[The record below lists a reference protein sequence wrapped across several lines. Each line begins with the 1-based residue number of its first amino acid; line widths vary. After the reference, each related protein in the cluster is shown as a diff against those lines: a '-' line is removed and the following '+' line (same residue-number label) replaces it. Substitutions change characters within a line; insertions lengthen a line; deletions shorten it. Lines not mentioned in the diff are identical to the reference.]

1 MSLATIHS
9 RACLGIDAP
18 AVQVEV
24 HLANGMPSLTLVG
37 LPETAVRESKDR
49 VRSALLN
56 AQLEFPGSKRITIS
70 LAPAD
75 LPKDGGRFDLA
86 IALGLLAASGQIPA
100 QALTD
105 CESIGELALSGELGI
120 STKLGGDAL
129 SITPRASM
137 RGAYISWSN
146 VAESGGDAGLMIDR
160 KSANSL
166 QGRVGA
172 TIKSEMG
179 GIKPFLTVNYAHEF
193 EKQPAFFTANLVG
206 GTGPNVPFTL
216 GVTDKD
222 WGEVG
227 GGLTFTTGSVDISLS
242 ADTTLWRNDIKY
254 QSYRASAKFRF

>member
-1 MSLATIHS
+1 MGRDQFDGWYAALGVEKTVGDNAVIGLGLSYSEMDGKARTSDTGTAKLYQGTVYGVWNLGSVALDGIVSAGALDLRTVRGFSVGAT
-9 RACLGIDAP
+9 AY
-18 AVQVEV
+18 
-24 HLANGMPSLTLVG
+24 TLVG
-37 LPETAVRESKDR
+37 RDQS
-49 VRSALLN
+49 
-56 AQLEFPGSKRITIS
+56 
-70 LAPAD
+70 
-75 LPKDGGRFDLA
+75 
-86 IALGLLAASGQIPA
+86 
-100 QALTD
+100 
-105 CESIGELALSGELGI
+105 LALSGELGI

-146 VAESGGDAGLMIDR
+146 VAETGGDAGLMIDR

-206 GTGPNVPFTL
+206 GTGPNVPFAL

-242 ADTTLWRNDIKY
+242 ADTTLWRKDIKY
-254 QSYRASAKFRF
+254 QSYRARAKFRF